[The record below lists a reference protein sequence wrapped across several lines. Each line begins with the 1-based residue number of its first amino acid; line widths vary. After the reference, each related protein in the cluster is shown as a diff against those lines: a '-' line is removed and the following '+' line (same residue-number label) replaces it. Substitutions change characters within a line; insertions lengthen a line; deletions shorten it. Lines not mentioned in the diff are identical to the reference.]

1 MTLKIFE
8 FGSKDNFETLTGRNI
23 SEEQWTEIINEVN
36 GRVENFLDG
45 MFNDLVNDCKQD
57 VGIFNS
63 DIQNHIKSVH
73 E

>member
-8 FGSKDNFETLTGRNI
+8 FGSKGNFETLTGRNI

-45 MFNDLVNDCKQD
+45 MFNDLVDDCKQD

-63 DIQNHIKSVH
+63 DIQNYIKSVH